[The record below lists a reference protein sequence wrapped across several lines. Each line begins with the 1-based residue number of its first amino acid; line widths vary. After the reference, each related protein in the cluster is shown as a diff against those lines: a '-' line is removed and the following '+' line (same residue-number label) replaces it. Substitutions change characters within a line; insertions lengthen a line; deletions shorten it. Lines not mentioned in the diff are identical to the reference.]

1 MSTIR
6 FEWDPKKA
14 EVNLRKHKVSF
25 EDAQSVF
32 SDEHA
37 LLIDDPDH
45 SEGED
50 RFVLLGLSGSLRLLV
65 VVHCYRAEGSV
76 VRIISARRA
85 DAQERSVY
93 ER

>member
-45 SEGED
+45 SEDED
-50 RFVLLGLSGSLRLLV
+50 RSVLLGLSGSLRLLV